1 MDADLEEVRR
11 QVLEQMEGTR
21 EVSDEQLRMKISVQ
35 TGKYGQEH
43 LLSLQERMRCLIL
56 CGGWMCCRN

>member
-35 TGKYGQEH
+35 TG
-43 LLSLQERMRCLIL
+43 
-56 CGGWMCCRN
+56 